1 LRIFSNY
8 LTRGKLRLKTLTLS
22 DYAVVLLLNCSCAL
36 LSAIHHTF
44 LNNADLAFL
53 LKSMLEYANF
63 YNLLGFSLLFS
74 YVVISPPPSEK
85 ITVGQICMIALL
97 TFTLTLFLSFGVI
110 EWEKTRLPRFWE
122 AVTYLLRLLLSSFWA
137 MFVLLYLKNR
147 LTRPEFQ
154 QLKQQV
160 SDSEDQRNRA
170 EMELHLLQAQLEPHF
185 FFNTLANLHSLIDI
199 DTEKAKLLLEEL
211 TQYLRSSIPQF
222 RQRYISLQDELNIIQ
237 RYLNIQQIRFGQR
250 LTYQI
255 DVDDGCLHHNVL
267 PMSVLTLVENAI
279 KHGIEKIQG
288 VGHITISVS
297 HNTKNL
303 LIVVCDTAAQQAQTC
318 RGTGLNN
325 LSARLQTAYG
335 HAASFSIHTE
345 PEVQTLARLEIP
357 FHG

>member
-1 LRIFSNY
+1 MRIFSNY

-345 PEVQTLARLEIP
+345 PQVQTLARLEIP